1 MTSPTESADPTA
13 GMGLDGMGPDG
24 MEPEGMEPEGM
35 EPEGMEP
42 DDKDWTWV
50 LQKACPDCG
59 FDAQTVS
66 GRQVAAQLRANAS
79 RWPAVFERA
88 AAYRRGGQQRGLKA
102 AIHAPI
108 GSCA

>member
-1 MTSPTESADPTA
+1 
-13 GMGLDGMGPDG
+13 MG
-24 MEPEGMEPEGM
+24 
-35 EPEGMEP
+35 PEGMEP

-88 AAYRRGGQQRGLKA
+88 DVTARLQPLVWSPLEYGWVNSGGRRNDGPFGVKQ
-102 AIHAPI
+102 
-108 GSCA
+108 